1 MLPPVSSPYGGSGSG
16 DPNRPESFGSQP
28 TQYGPQADPS
38 ASGYG
43 ASPYGQGSSGP
54 QPYYGGQTGDPYQQ
68 GYGQQG
74 QQGYGQPGY
83 GQPYGQ
89 QPYGQQG
96 YGQPYGQQGYG
107 QPYGQQ
113 PYGQQPYGQPGYGY
127 GQQPP
132 PKKNKALPWIL
143 GGVGLVLAV
152 IIALVLVFTLGGA
165 SGPVSGSSTRSQAIP
180 DDSPAGI
187 TDVINLDASGSV
199 SAIQVGFTITHPYTC
214 DLFVTLRSPGGATAT
229 LADSNDCD
237 RSRPGLAMQLDS
249 RQGGPLAALVGQ
261 PASGPWTLQVV
272 DDVAIDRGTLDSW
285 NVTVER

>member
-1 MLPPVSSPYGGSGSG
+1 
-16 DPNRPESFGSQP
+16 
-28 TQYGPQADPS
+28 
-38 ASGYG
+38 
-43 ASPYGQGSSGP
+43 
-54 QPYYGGQTGDPYQQ
+54 
-68 GYGQQG
+68 
-74 QQGYGQPGY
+74 
-83 GQPYGQ
+83 
-89 QPYGQQG
+89 
-96 YGQPYGQQGYG
+96 
-107 QPYGQQ
+107 
-113 PYGQQPYGQPGYGY
+113 
-127 GQQPP
+127 
-132 PKKNKALPWIL
+132 
-143 GGVGLVLAV
+143 V

-180 DDSPAGI
+180 DDSTAGI

-214 DLFVTLRSPGGATAT
+214 DLVVTLRSPGGATAT